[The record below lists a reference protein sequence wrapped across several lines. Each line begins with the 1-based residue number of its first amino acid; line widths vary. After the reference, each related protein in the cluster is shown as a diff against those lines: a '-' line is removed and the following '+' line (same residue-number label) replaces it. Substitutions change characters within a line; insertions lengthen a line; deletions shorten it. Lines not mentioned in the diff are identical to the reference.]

1 MVELFVKPY
10 GATKY
15 QSLNLLENISL
26 PITYSIA
33 DIRNPEKREGTFTKT
48 IALPGTKTNNTLF
61 SNIFNISKVTQYVTD
76 YNANKKA
83 DCLILEDSVEILKGS
98 LRLVDISYLENGE
111 IVYNCVVFGET
122 SDLFFSIGN
131 TLLTDLFNSSD
142 SLDHAW
148 TRSNIVTSW
157 SAPVGAGYVYPMI
170 DYGNHLEE
178 TRNTWDTKE
187 FYPAVYVKEYIDRIF
202 SQAGYTYNSNFFNSD
217 LFSKLIIPYNK
228 GVAKKTVDEITFNSS
243 EAVITPAV
251 NLTQTLT
258 KLFGENPTLF
268 RKGNYGY
275 GYTVTHNINYLNELS
290 DLSNSFSGN
299 TFTVP
304 KTGFYNINNVLGI
317 NNAVL
322 TNPISG
328 SYLYKYEIKVFAIL
342 TNFSTST
349 ILKEQQIYS
358 IYETTTTSQ
367 THTPYEYQT
376 GNIQLTAG
384 HTITINYRFEL
395 SYQLFE
401 TTSSVPLY
409 VPNFSWDMMAV
420 NCNLKFTLLDF
431 YQQGEIL
438 SIKSFIP
445 EKILCKEFFSSI
457 VKMFNLYIEPDKNN
471 SKNLIIEPR
480 NDYYGNETNTLNW
493 SDKVNRDTP
502 WKITP
507 LGELDFK
514 NLVFSYKEDKDID
527 NQNYKYKNNEVYGS
541 KLITIDNDF
550 LSNEKRI
557 EPIFAA
563 TPTVVDDKNWNN
575 SRAIPRII
583 NESIGQTASVI
594 RILYYGGLIDSES
607 WTFIE
612 NGNRQ
617 SKTQYPY
624 AGMNNSP
631 HIVDIDLCFDI
642 PLDIY
647 WNIDLINY
655 KNNNLYNVYYYK
667 MFNDIIDID
676 SKLLELEVLLT
687 AQDLFTIN
695 FAKKIFI
702 DNQYYILNKIID
714 ADRTQTQLCKVE
726 LLKVKY
732 GANYISGQSK
742 KNNNRLR
749 SETIVDGGLN
759 IVGSSLNGPPAII
772 EGGLNEVRSISATS
786 EILIVNGGLN

>member
-61 SNIFNISKVTQYVTD
+61 SNIFNISKVTQYATD

-111 IVYNCVVFGET
+111 IIYNCVVFGET

-131 TLLTDLFNSSD
+131 TLLTDLFNNSD

-148 TRSNIVTSW
+148 TRLNIVTSW

-258 KLFGENPTLF
+258 KLFGQDPTLF

-275 GYTVTHNINYLNELS
+275 GYTVTHNINYLYELS
-290 DLSNSFSGN
+290 DPSNSFSGN

-322 TNPISG
+322 TNPPSG

-349 ILKEQQIYS
+349 IIKEQQIYS

-401 TTSSVPLY
+401 TTSSLPTYL
-409 VPNFSWDMMAV
+409 PNFSWDMMAV

-550 LSNEKRI
+550 LSNEKKI

-624 AGMNNSP
+624 SGMNNNP

-647 WNIDLINY
+647 WNINLINY

-667 MFNDIIDID
+667 MLNDIIDID

-742 KNNNRLR
+742 KNNNRLKDQ
-749 SETIVDGGLN
+749 TIVDGGLN
-759 IVGSSLNGPPAII
+759 MVGSSLNGSPAIV